1 MQCDEVIWQV
11 INHQFC
17 SFKSKIAKEQTF
29 CRNEYNATG
38 LCNRGSC
45 PLANSRYATIR
56 EHDGVCHLYIKTI
69 ERAHSPKNLW
79 EKIKLS
85 RKYSRALE
93 QVSEHLEY
101 FPKYLQHKN
110 KQRLTKIH
118 QYMIRMRKLK
128 LKARPKLVAISK
140 KVERREAK
148 REAKAEK
155 AAELEKSIEGELL
168 ERLKRG
174 TYGDIYNF
182 PEVQY
187 DKALQQAE
195 GDYESTDDAEI
206 EAESEHENEVEYV
219 EGLDDDDSDPEV
231 EDTGS
236 ANGDWGNAYWGGSGS
251 SDDDDDDADDDGSDN
266 DSGADSDTNDDTTA
280 ANTDTAAKSSSSS
293 KAVAGS
299 KRKAAGASSI
309 SSSGKAAAAAKV
321 KKPKTAK
328 KHRPNHPYVEVEY
341 EDETESTV
349 AAADTGMSFNW

>member
-56 EHDGVCHLYIKTI
+56 EHEGVCHLYIKTI

-195 GDYESTDDAEI
+195 GDYESADEADAEV
-206 EAESEHENEVEYV
+206 ESEHEHEVEYV
-219 EGLDDDDSDPEV
+219 EGLDEEDSDL
-231 EDTGS
+231 EDAETGS
-236 ANGDWGNAYWGGSGS
+236 TAGNDDWGNAYWGGSGS
-251 SDDDDDDADDDGSDN
+251 SSDGGDNSDD
-266 DSGADSDTNDDTTA
+266 DSDTNDDTA
-280 ANTDTAAKSSSSS
+280 AADKSSSS
-293 KAVAGS
+293 KAAAAAAAGS
-299 KRKAAGASSI
+299 KRKAAGTSSSS
-309 SSSGKAAAAAKV
+309 SSSGTAAAAATKAK

-328 KHRPNHPYVEVEY
+328 KQRPNHPYVEVEY
-341 EDETESTV
+341 EDETESAT
-349 AAADTGMSFNW
+349 AAVDTGMSFNW